1 MPCQWLATQT
11 NWPSPNYFSYSH
23 LQNPFFPFILREF
36 HIKTTIISYD
46 EDTVSLGRIVDTYS
60 DPIFIS
66 ASTTLATVQT
76 IAIIINSDF
85 EVSD

>member
-1 MPCQWLATQT
+1 MLISKT
-11 NWPSPNYFSYSH
+11 H
-23 LQNPFFPFILREF
+23 FFPFILRKF

-66 ASTTLATVQT
+66 ASTATVQT